1 MRVHLIA
8 NSEVINTIAIESI
21 ELAQQLFPDHVCVEA
36 NEGGPGWKY
45 ENGQLTPPPVPPPE
59 VPTAISPR
67 QIRQAL
73 SAAGLRQQV
82 EDAVNAGSL
91 DLQDWWHYATEFERQ
106 HPMVLAMAQQLGVSA
121 AQLDALWVAG
131 AGL

>member
-1 MRVHLIA
+1 MRSHIIQNGIV
-8 NSEVINTIAIESI
+8 VNTIEVDS
-21 ELAQQLFPDHVCVEA
+21 LDMAQQLFPDNLCIEA
-36 NEGGPGWKY
+36 TEGGIGWKY
-45 ENGQLTPPPVPPPE
+45 ENGQLTPPLEPPPA

-121 AQLDALWVAG
+121 AQLDALWIAG
-131 AGL
+131 AAL